1 MASLRRRLP
10 PLNALLTFEAA
21 ARHLNFTRAAEEL
34 LVTQAAVSRQVQHLE
49 EHLGATLFE
58 RRHRQLELTGIGQR
72 LARAVAIGFEHV
84 AQAADEIVEE
94 RTRADV
100 TVSSSVTF
108 ASYWLMSR
116 IANYRANYPDVD
128 LHLVATAK
136 TRDITRSG
144 IDLAIRYGRGEWP
157 GLRAHYLF
165 DNDIFPVCAPRF
177 LAEHG
182 PIDTLAALRKA
193 TRLHMVQFDRNWV
206 TWPSWF
212 AEFGIDEP
220 GEEGGLSFDNY
231 MLLIHA
237 CIRGEGVALC
247 GGRLAEDLIARGDLV
262 RPLKSAIRSDRAF
275 YLLEPDGIPA
285 RPAVRHFRDWLLGEA
300 RRGNE

>member
-49 EHLGATLFE
+49 EHLEAPLFE
-58 RRHRQLELTGIGQR
+58 RRRRQLELTAVGQR
-72 LARAVAIGFEHV
+72 LARAVAIGFEHI
-84 AQAADEIVEE
+84 AQAVDEIAEE
-94 RTRADV
+94 RSRADV

-116 IANYRANYPDVD
+116 IANYRANFPDVD

-144 IDLAIRYGRGEWP
+144 IDLAIRYGRGDWP
-157 GLRAHYLF
+157 GLKAHYLF
-165 DNDIFPVCAPRF
+165 DNDIFPVCAPSY
-177 LAEHG
+177 LKTHG
-182 PIDTLAALRKA
+182 PIETLSELKKA
-193 TRLHMVQFDRNWV
+193 TRLHLVQFDRNWV
-206 TWPSWF
+206 TWGTWF
-212 AEFGIDEP
+212 SEFGVEEP
-220 GEEGGLSFDNY
+220 EGEAGLSFDNY

-237 CIRGEGVALC
+237 AIRGEGVALC
-247 GGRLAEDLIARGDLV
+247 GGRLAEDLIGRGDLV
-262 RPLKSAIRSDRAF
+262 RPLNSAIRSDRAF
-275 YLLEPDGIPA
+275 YLLEPEGLPA
-285 RPAVRHFRDWLLGEA
+285 RPAVRHFRDWLIGEA
-300 RRGNE
+300 HHGAP